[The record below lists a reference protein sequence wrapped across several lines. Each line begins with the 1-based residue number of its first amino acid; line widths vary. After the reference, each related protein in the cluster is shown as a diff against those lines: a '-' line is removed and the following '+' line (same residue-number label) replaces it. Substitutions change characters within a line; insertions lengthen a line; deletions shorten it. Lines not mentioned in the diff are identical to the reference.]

1 MTESTTL
8 QKLQPSNE
16 QQAESLDIQT
26 EIPTESTT
34 ENLGNEAETPEFSVN
49 LETHPWEH
57 PEFKDDSNIKSYKEL
72 ASKYEVSADTI
83 RKDLKKIATICEDFG
98 ASYNLTRKEGRKIL
112 VTAEGQCELCKYRH
126 LGADAY
132 RQAIEAFWGTVETET
147 EAQIDDEPEIN
158 PPVVPQ
164 ERRGEL
170 TVRDDRESV
179 AIAQAEQQNAI
190 AQQGANLAH
199 HSEIAA
205 NHQNEIF
212 TDQLQAQ
219 EMQGVQEGATLA
231 MQRHAG
237 KLEGYHRTLNHLD
250 QSFLT
255 RTIAQPANPNTSGL
269 QDFVGQVGKSPS
281 PPKTNSGQFLD
292 DLLGQFQ

>member
-8 QKLQPSNE
+8 QKLQLSNE
-16 QQAESLDIQT
+16 QQAESLDIKT
-26 EIPTESTT
+26 EIPTEIAT
-34 ENLGNEAETPEFSVN
+34 EQLGNEVKNAEIPAN
-49 LETHPWEH
+49 LETHPWES
-57 PEFKDDSNIKSYKEL
+57 PEFKDDSNIKGYKEL
-72 ASKYEVSADTI
+72 ASKYGVSVDTV
-83 RKDLKKIATICEDFG
+83 RKDLKKIATICEELG
-98 ASYNLTRKEGRKIL
+98 ASYNLTRKEGRKVL
-112 VTAEGQCELCKYRH
+112 VTAEGQCELCKYRE

-132 RQAIEAFWGTVETET
+132 RQSIEAFWGTPEVR
-147 EAQIDDEPEIN
+147 DEPELESGFDRE
-158 PPVVPQ
+158 PQQPQ
-164 ERRGEL
+164 EPVSEL
-170 TVRDDRESV
+170 TVRDDRADV
-179 AIAQAEQQNAI
+179 ARTQSQQQSAI

-205 NHQNEIF
+205 NHQDEAFAN
-212 TDQLQAQ
+212 QLQTQ

-231 MQRHAG
+231 LQRHAG
-237 KLEGYHRTLNHLD
+237 KLEGYHRTLDHLD